1 MFGRYATFSFEL
13 DKKAIKHLKDKSVYN
28 HNYYELNFSSYG
40 DYILTEKCNILF
52 EHCDDDYGAYYSLGY
67 FEGDKFQPMFTW
79 FEDEPK
85 DLNIILEEEVK

>member
-40 DYILTEKCNILF
+40 DYILAEKCNILF

>member
-1 MFGRYATFSFEL
+1 MFERYATFSFEL

-40 DYILTEKCNILF
+40 DYILAEKCNILF

>member
-28 HNYYELNFSSYG
+28 HNYYELDLSVYG
-40 DYILTEKCNILF
+40 DYIISEKCSILF

-67 FEGDKFQPMFTW
+67 FEGDKFQAMFTW
-79 FEDEPK
+79 FEEEPK
-85 DLNIILEEEVK
+85 DLNIILEN

>member
-40 DYILTEKCNILF
+40 DYILAEKCNILF

-67 FEGDKFQPMFTW
+67 FESDEFQPMFTW

-85 DLNIILEEEVK
+85 DLNIILEAGVK

>member
-40 DYILTEKCNILF
+40 DYILAEKCNILF
-52 EHCDDDYGAYYSLGY
+52 EHCDDDCGAYYSLGY

-79 FEDEPK
+79 FEDELK